1 MSTFQRNPQSDQDTM
16 PEIISIHSY
25 RRGTGKSSLAAN
37 LAVLFAAAGKR
48 AGLIDAALHS
58 PSLHLA
64 FGLESPQTRYSLD
77 DYLERKCE
85 IEQTVRDL
93 SDQLNANLPGK
104 VFLIPADMKPN
115 RHLVQREYSGERMEN
130 GILEASEIL
139 NIDYLLIDTPSGIN
153 DNALLSMA
161 ICDTLVEILRL
172 DQQDYQGAAVVIE
185 LARKLAIPH
194 ILLVANFVTKTYQPK
209 EVKAKLQQSYGF
221 DVAAILPISEDML
234 DSSVKDIFVLAF
246 PQHPLTLALQSL
258 VEALESV
265 R

>member
-1 MSTFQRNPQSDQDTM
+1 MPQ
-16 PEIISIHSY
+16 IISIHSY

-58 PSLHLA
+58 PSLHFA
-64 FGLESPQTRYSLD
+64 FGLESSETGYSLN
-77 DYLERKCE
+77 DYLENKCE
-85 IEQTVRDL
+85 IEQTVQDL
-93 SDQLNANLPGK
+93 TGQLNANLPGK
-104 VFLIPADMKPN
+104 VFLISANMKPN
-115 RHLVQREYSGERMEN
+115 QYLVQREYSGERIEN
-130 GILEASEIL
+130 SILKASEIL

-194 ILLVANFVTKTYQPK
+194 IFLVANFVTKTHRPK
-209 EVKAKLQQSYGF
+209 KIQAKLEQSYGF

-234 DSSVKDIFVLAF
+234 DSSLRDIFVLAF
-246 PQHPLTLALQSL
+246 PQHPLTLALHNL
-258 VEALESV
+258 VEALGSV